1 MSAALD
7 RIFRGNKAEEG
18 EGGVSHEERES
29 FVSLQTNPAR
39 EGVSFQTK
47 PNPDPRDPLQ
57 GNGSNLF
64 GIGLSGQT
72 KSPSTAK
79 SNQIPDSPE
88 SGGNGERIGLKNPPE
103 GVDKPNQ
110 TISDF
115 GVNPVAAADLGES
128 GISFETG
135 VPQCAQAGARAQVIE
150 VNSTL
155 SGTQEPEEGVSSG
168 IGEAMDPVEGAEP
181 LSSAMWSPLSPFGGD
196 EPPEGGKDTAALDL
210 NCVTP

>member
-1 MSAALD
+1 MTAVLD

-29 FVSLQTNPAR
+29 FVSPQTNFAR
-39 EGVSFQTK
+39 EGVSFQTNK
-47 PNPDPRDPLQ
+47 PADPLNPLQ
-57 GNGSNLF
+57 GNGLGLF
-64 GIGLSGQT
+64 EVCLNDQINP
-72 KSPSTAK
+72 PSTPK
-79 SNQIPDSPE
+79 PNKPPE
-88 SGGNGERIGLKNPPE
+88 SGAEEEEVYLKKPPE
-103 GVDKPNQ
+103 GVYLTAQ
-110 TISDF
+110 TNPAF
-115 GVNPVAAADLGES
+115 GVNPVVATDLGES
-128 GISFETG
+128 GSLFETG
-135 VPQCAQAGARAQVIE
+135 VPQCAQAGVRAHVIE

-181 LSSAMWSPLSPFGGD
+181 LSSAMRSPLSPFGGD